1 MPYSIYE
8 NLLSVMFKSF
18 KFSPFIKMAVI
29 VSRINTERAIF
40 SDSTNLS
47 WSYSRVQAM
56 YPNFFLT
63 FDHSSYVSI
72 SA

>member
-47 WSYSRVQAM
+47 WSYSRVQAV
-56 YPNFFLT
+56 YFFLT